1 VKPDGVTGRN
11 FPWVSEDVITLGH
24 GSGGRRSREL
34 LEHVLLPALGNP
46 MLDLLEDSGC
56 MTLPGGPRLA
66 MTTDSFVITP
76 LFFPG
81 GDIGMLAV
89 HGTLNDLAVSGATP
103 IALSLALM
111 LEEGL
116 PLEVLRRIVASIAAA
131 ASQAG
136 VPVITGDTKIVPR
149 GSVDKV
155 FVTTTGL
162 GLLASEVHLGAQYVE
177 PGDAVLVSGTI
188 ADHGVA
194 ILSCRDGLAL
204 TTTLESDTAPLHEL
218 TSSLLSDCR
227 GVHAM
232 RDPTR
237 GGLAATLVEI
247 ASSRRLGIEIDE
259 ASVPVDERVRAI
271 CDMAGLDPWLMANE
285 GKLVVFVA
293 ESQSDVALEI
303 LRRHPLGQHAA
314 RIGGVTTNHP
324 GRVTAK
330 TPLGTLRA
338 VDLPVHEPLPR
349 IC

>member
-1 VKPDGVTGRN
+1 MRPDGVNGRV
-11 FPWVSEDVITLGH
+11 FPWIHEDVVTLGH

-34 LEHVLLPALGNP
+34 IEHVLLPALGNP
-46 MLDLLEDSGC
+46 MLDLLEDSAC
-56 MTLPGGPRLA
+56 MPLPGGPRLA
-66 MTTDSFVITP
+66 LTTDSFVITP

-89 HGTLNDLAVSGATP
+89 HGTLNDLAVSGAAP
-103 IALSLALM
+103 IALSLALIV
-111 LEEGL
+111 EEGL
-116 PLEVLRRIVASIAAA
+116 PLEVLRRIVTSIAT
-131 ASQAG
+131 ASSDAG

-162 GLLASEVHLGAQYVE
+162 GLVAEEVNLGARYVE

-204 TTTLESDTAPLHEL
+204 TSTLESDTAPLHEL
-218 TSSLLSDCR
+218 TANLLSDCR

-247 ASSRRLGIEIDE
+247 ASSRRLGIVVDE
-259 ASVPVDERVRAI
+259 ASVPVDERVRAV
-271 CDMAGLDPWLMANE
+271 CDIAGFDPWHMANE
-285 GKLVVFVA
+285 GKVVVFVA
-293 ESQSDVALEI
+293 EANSDVALES
-303 LRRHPLGQHAA
+303 LRRHPLGRHAA
-314 RIGGVTTNHP
+314 RIGTVTTNHP
-324 GRVTAK
+324 GLVTAK

-338 VDLPVHEPLPR
+338 IELPAHEPLPR